1 MTLTAIVG
9 ALLALLPRPERPVQI
24 PVVDEVARLTEENK
38 QLKRSRRQLFDH
50 IHLLEREILTEQHL
64 CTHWRETAQRLAKQ
78 SRENREAAEKA
89 REALADYTRR
99 DLRLSQEALALYQQQ
114 QNRALLQAQGA
125 QQQMQAAQAQQAQL
139 AYAGMQ
145 NAFGGYCNCV
155 PGRSQVFLAEQQR
168 GLRWQEGEG

>member
-9 ALLALLPRPERPVQI
+9 ALVALLPRPERPVQI

-38 QLKRSRRQLFDH
+38 QLRRSRSQLFDH
-50 IHLLEREILTEQHL
+50 IQMLEREILTEQHL

-78 SRENREAAEKA
+78 SREDREAAEKA
-89 REALADYTRR
+89 RDALADYTRR

-114 QNRALLQAQGA
+114 QNFGLLQAQGA
-125 QQQMQAAQAQQAQL
+125 QQQMQAAQNAQL
-139 AYAGMQ
+139 AQYAGLQ
-145 NAFGGYCNCV
+145 NAFGGFCNCV
-155 PGRSQVFLAEQQR
+155 PGRSQVFLAEQR